1 MPKNR
6 GHIASLAR
14 SYTDTARFVPTVRSK
29 KAALFQHLVGDG
41 EQRWRHSEA
50 VRLRGFEIDDELD
63 FGRLQHASPA
73 GLTRAIA

>member
-14 SYTDTARFVPTVRSK
+14 SYTDTARFVPTGTERSAAK

-41 EQRWRHSEA
+41 EQRRRHSEV
-50 VRLRGFEIDDELD
+50 VRLRGFQIDDELD
-63 FGRLQHASPA
+63 FGRL
-73 GLTRAIA
+73 